1 MMSRNDDVPS
11 ETRADV
17 HAPVREEWLSLVQE
31 PLMVPDVQLVDAHH
45 HLWER
50 PNSTYL
56 APEYLTD
63 LDSVP
68 AVVATVYVQCRSE
81 YLTEGPEELR
91 PAGEVRFARSTADS
105 VAAERPGAAKVC
117 QAIVAG
123 ADLMLGREVARV
135 LDVLEEES
143 AGRLRGLRNQTAWH
157 SDSRVMSSPFPPAPD
172 RLLQG
177 AFKEGVRTLAA
188 RGLSLDVWAYHS
200 QLEQV
205 TALARAC
212 PDTAIVVDHLGGPL
226 GVGPYLSARKEVFD
240 QWARNITVL
249 AKQPNVS
256 MKISGAGMR
265 VFGFGFDAHPTPP
278 GSDELAHAM
287 SPYASHC
294 LDTFGPE
301 RCMFA
306 SNFPV
311 DKGMFSYRVLW
322 NAFSKIAAA
331 LSSDEQRH
339 LFHKTA
345 DSVYRLGLP
354 LSA

>member
-1 MMSRNDDVPS
+1 MSQDDDVLHG
-11 ETRADV
+11 RRLDV
-17 HAPVREEWLSLVQE
+17 HAPVRAAWLSLVQE
-31 PLMVPDVQLVDAHH
+31 PLMVPDIQVVDAHH

-50 PNSTYL
+50 PGSRYL
-56 APEYLTD
+56 APEYLED

-68 AVVATVYVQCRSE
+68 AVAASVYVQCRSE

-91 PAGEVRFARSTADS
+91 PAGEVRFARATAES
-105 VAAERPGAAKVC
+105 VEAERPGGASVC
-117 QAIVAG
+117 RAIVAG
-123 ADLMLGREVARV
+123 ANLMLGNEVARV
-135 LDVLEEES
+135 LDVLEDES
-143 AGRLRGLRNQTAWH
+143 AGRLRGVRNQTAWH
-157 SDSRVMSSPFPPAPD
+157 SDSRVTSSPFPPAPHQ
-172 RLLQG
+172 LLQEAFQEG
-177 AFKEGVRTLAA
+177 ARTLAS

-212 PDTAIVVDHLGGPL
+212 PETTIVVDHLGGPL
-226 GVGPYLSARKEVFD
+226 GVGPYVGARKEVFE
-240 QWARNITVL
+240 QWARNITAL
-249 AKQPNVS
+249 AKHPNVF

-265 VFGFGFDAHPTPP
+265 VFGFGFDVHPTPP
-278 GSDELAHAM
+278 GSDELARAI

-294 LDTFGPE
+294 LDTFGPQ

-322 NAFSKIAAA
+322 NAFSKTAAS
-331 LSSDEQRH
+331 LSSDEQHH